1 MDHSTGATPSNTS
14 TAPVTV
20 REPLRSVDLPTG
32 TLRIVA
38 PATIAPRP
46 APPTSVFNPD
56 DTEVAEK
63 VASWWQHAE
72 QFLGGEPLDHH
83 ANHCFSDGA
92 A

>member
-1 MDHSTGATPSNTS
+1 MPERTDQPRTCTDASPAS
-14 TAPVTV
+14 VTV
-20 REPLRSVDLPTG
+20 TALH
-32 TLRIVA
+32 
-38 PATIAPRP
+38 PRP
-46 APPTSVFNPD
+46 APPSSAFNPD

-83 ANHCFSDGA
+83 ANHCFSDAVPAGA